1 MIMNKLILSLCFIIP
16 TLLFSCSQNSSCDKL
31 PTQFSTYDEA
41 QSKIK
46 SSYFKIKE
54 DANTSNSSWIK
65 SASFYS
71 CDGTSGFFILQTDKK
86 EYLYSDMP
94 YGVWTEF
101 KNAESLG
108 TFYNK
113 KIKHNYIFKLTN

>member
-1 MIMNKLILSLCFIIP
+1 MNKLFLSLCFISAAF
-16 TLLFSCSQNSSCDKL
+16 LSCRQNSNCDKL
-31 PTQFSTYDEA
+31 PTQFSSYDEA
-41 QSKIK
+41 KSKIQGF
-46 SSYFKIKE
+46 YFKIQE
-54 DANTSNSSWIK
+54 EANTSNSSWIK
-65 SASFYS
+65 GASFYS
-71 CDGTSGFFILQTDKK
+71 CDGTSGYFLLQTDKK

-94 YGVWTEF
+94 YSVWTEF